1 MFSDITKEQ
10 NVGLLSAK
18 KPNNKTAKLLGMNT
32 DDHLYTV
39 NQNIIAVIQIHTKE
53 SARYSPK

>member
-1 MFSDITKEQ
+1 M
-10 NVGLLSAK
+10 GLLSAK

-53 SARYSPK
+53 SARNSPK